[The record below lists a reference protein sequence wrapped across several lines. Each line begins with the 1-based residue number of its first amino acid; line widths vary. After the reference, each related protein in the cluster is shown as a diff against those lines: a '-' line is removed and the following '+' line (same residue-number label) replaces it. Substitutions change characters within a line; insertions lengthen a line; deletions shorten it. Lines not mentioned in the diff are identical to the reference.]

1 MTPAILFSAA
11 ANRHLQTKTVL
22 VGDSVYIYIY
32 IYIYIYRFTFT
43 HPDVVSNLNAFIAFE
58 EHRNIF

>member
-22 VGDSVYIYIY
+22 VGDSIYL
-32 IYIYIYRFTFT
+32 YIYRFTFT